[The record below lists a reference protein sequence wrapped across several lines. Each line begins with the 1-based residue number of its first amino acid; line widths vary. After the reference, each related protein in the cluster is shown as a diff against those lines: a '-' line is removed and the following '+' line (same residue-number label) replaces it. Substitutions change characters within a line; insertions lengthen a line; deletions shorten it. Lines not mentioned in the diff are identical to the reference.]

1 MNKHLLIGHVGKDP
15 EVRHLDTT
23 VTARLSL
30 ATSEVRKDK
39 DGNRVTITDWHTVVF
54 WGKLAEVVEKYVKK
68 GSQLAVEG
76 KVRTRSYDK
85 DGVNVYV
92 TETIADSMEMLG
104 SKPAGTEPTPGSTA
118 EGTQAAGSDEG
129 SDLPF

>member
-1 MNKHLLIGHVGKDP
+1 MNLHILTGHAGKDP

-85 DGVNVYV
+85 DGVKVYV

-104 SKPAGTEPTPGSTA
+104 SKPTGTEPTPGSTA
-118 EGTQAAGSDEG
+118 ESTQAAGSDEG
-129 SDLPF
+129 LDLPF